1 MKLSEL
7 LRNKIFWSV
16 DFVKGGIKKKHF
28 KEIQFLNE
36 NPDEEEV
43 IKKKQIALKNILA
56 HAVTTTQY
64 YKKLNNYNSINDFP
78 IVNKNIIRAYSDDFK
93 SVKFYKNHNFK
104 VRTSG
109 STGIP
114 FEVFQNKLKKI
125 RNIADNLYFSEKAG
139 FRLGFRITYFRMW
152 KAFEQKSPLVKFIQN
167 IVPIDVFDL
176 QKNEYKSSILAN
188 LFKSSATNSWLGYA
202 SSFESICKYLD
213 KKNKTVPVYKLKSAI
228 AISESLNAYTKQ
240 KMKIYF
246 DVNVVSRYSNVE
258 NGILAQQPLN
268 KDYFL
273 INEASYLIEVL
284 DLESDTPVKNGKLGR
299 IVVTDLYNYTMPII
313 RYDTGDVGIKNIIEG
328 STVLEK
334 VHGRKIDTIYNT
346 SGEVINV
353 NLILLVNNYHELK
366 QCQLIQKSA
375 KIYHLKLNSAKEF
388 LRLEQFKTDLK
399 QYLGEEA
406 TITSEYVDEIPL
418 LASGKR
424 RVMVNEMNNKG

>member
-7 LRNKIFWSV
+7 LRNKIFWSI
-16 DFVKGGIKKKHF
+16 DLVKRGIKKKYF

-36 NPDEEEV
+36 NPNDKEV
-43 IKKKQIALKNILA
+43 IEKKQIALKNILT
-56 HAVTTTQY
+56 HAITTTEY
-64 YKKLNNYNSINDFP
+64 YKKLTSYNSVNDFP
-78 IVNKNIIRAYSDDFK
+78 VVNKNIIRAHSDDFK
-93 SVKFYKNHNFK
+93 SIKFSENQIFK

-109 STGIP
+109 STGTP

-152 KAFEQKSPLVKFIQN
+152 KAFEQKSSLVKFIQN

-176 QKNEYKSSILAN
+176 QKDECKLSILTN
-188 LFKSSATNSWLGYA
+188 LSKSSASNSWLGYA
-202 SSFESICKYLD
+202 SAFESICKYLD
-213 KKNKTVPVYKLKSAI
+213 KNNNTVPAYKLKSAI
-228 AISESLNAYTKQ
+228 AISESLNTYTKQ
-240 KMKIYF
+240 KMKTYF

-273 INEASYLIEVL
+273 INEASYLIEIL
-284 DLESDTPVKNGKLGR
+284 NLESDTPVKDGKIGR
-299 IVVTDLYNYTMPII
+299 IVVTDLYNYAMPMI
-313 RYDTGDVGIKNIIEG
+313 RYDTGDVGIKKIIEG
-328 STVLEK
+328 NLALEK

-353 NLILLVNNYHELK
+353 NLILLVNNYPELK
-366 QCQLIQKSA
+366 QCQLIQKSVGT
-375 KIYHLKLNSAKEF
+375 YHIKLNIDKEF
-388 LRLEQFKTDLK
+388 LRLEQLKTDLK
-399 QYLGEEA
+399 QYLGKEA
-406 TITSEYVDEIPL
+406 TITNEYVDEIPL